1 MNFSHHIYVYWQN
14 TILLVCRNRGIRYD
28 GILVVVWGGTNGE
41 IIYVLPFEKNSGKML
56 GCLSSF
62 PHIQFFFVLVL
73 ITRSSRERKF
83 DSSDEVRQ
91 YVWVL
96 EQVNIMNLVRCLF
109 WIAICFLWRDKNIC
123 LATIR
128 LYFASLTHAI
138 RTYILWSTQ
147 TKDCCIPFF
156 CFPSL
161 SFFPLLFFMQH
172 YFCCLEL

>member
-1 MNFSHHIYVYWQN
+1 
-14 TILLVCRNRGIRYD
+14 
-28 GILVVVWGGTNGE
+28 
-41 IIYVLPFEKNSGKML
+41 ML

-161 SFFPLLFFMQH
+161 FFFPLLFSWSIIFVVQNCKQQIE
-172 YFCCLEL
+172 YNGIQISFLLRIFFYNVLFTVNLIPKNLSNLNQPTYTSKYW